1 MCVKLQKADD
11 LNMENKNKTFS
22 DMSKNLYVLV
32 LNNKVPL
39 LIAYKKYVFSIVK
52 QDTEINS
59 NLK

>member
-39 LIAYKKYVFSIVK
+39 LIAYKNMFSVLSSK
-52 QDTEINS
+52 TQ
-59 NLK
+59 K